1 MIKLSKVHM
10 TACLVAL
17 MGIYGCETIDCTLNN
32 TVAMTCDFYQ
42 DGKAVQLNDTLT
54 VTANNPDVVLVNR
67 KLNASKLAL
76 SLSYFNEVDTLLF
89 NVSSKDYNLTDTV
102 WIEKTSYNHFESPDC
117 PVNMFHHIT
126 SVRSTHLFIDSVTIT
141 RADVN
146 FYEDENLQIH
156 FYPAAD

>member
-1 MIKLSKVHM
+1 M

-54 VTANNPDVVLVNR
+54 VTANSPDVVLINR
-67 KLNASKLAL
+67 KLNVSKLAL

-89 NVSSKDYNLTDTV
+89 NVSSKDYNLTDTL

-141 RADVN
+141 RADVD